1 MFWQFFWIP
10 LTKNPL
16 ESEYCGVAPRWCGLL
31 YCNPNHIAA
40 TSNHSNGFLIVS
52 HPASAHIVCVLH
64 VCVLLHWNLGVVW
77 AVTKSTWAIQ
87 GQQLLKSG
95 KVVHVVFEYEKF
107 NLQKTFI
114 SFLGMTPQNYFVYLF
129 QQSIKRNQL
138 WTVNCKYASVNNWLQ
153 LSGEQNVFLWLL
165 LWEGSTPLLEP
176 VAHIALQPAEVTA
189 M

>member
-1 MFWQFFWIP
+1 MNAVYGRPPQLCIISHSNILDCPPPVFWQFFWIP
-10 LTKNPL
+10 LTKDPL

-95 KVVHVVFEYEKF
+95 KVVHVVLEYEKF

-114 SFLGMTPQNYFVYLF
+114 SFLGKLF
-129 QQSIKRNQL
+129 CVFISTKYKTKP
-138 WTVNCKYASVNNWLQ
+138 TVNTELQ
-153 LSGEQNVFLWLL
+153 ICFC
-165 LWEGSTPLLEP
+165 
-176 VAHIALQPAEVTA
+176 
-189 M
+189 